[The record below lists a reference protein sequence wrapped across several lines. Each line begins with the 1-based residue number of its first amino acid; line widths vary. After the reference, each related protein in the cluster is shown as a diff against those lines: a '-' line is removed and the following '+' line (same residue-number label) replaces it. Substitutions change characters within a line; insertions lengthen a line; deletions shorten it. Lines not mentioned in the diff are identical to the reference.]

1 MICWGPISLASHN
14 KFRCQMNS
22 EHDLWRC
29 MHCDRSF
36 KSQST
41 LHFHKNIHKGLKP
54 FTCKICG
61 KAFSYRAS
69 RNRHYSL
76 HIGRESVTCKTCGKV
91 FIDNHSLKNHVRR
104 FHKAQGALGHKK
116 IHAKPDTVSCRTCGK
131 PFRNKMN
138 LLRHESLHKNTAGLR
153 KCQYCGQCFMSGV
166 ALSNHIRMHESKD
179 TKNTCSICNASF
191 AYSHT
196 LARHLREKHPQVK
209 LLKCG
214 QCGKLC
220 ADKRLLAL
228 HVAIRHSGKRGFL
241 QKHSDQKGK
250 IKRSLQQ
257 KGITVADSVKCK
269 KCKLTL
275 PRNKLY
281 RHMRIHQK
289 KSMNTLAG
297 QEVHKNNTLNSSGE
311 NCGVSATPPKDGY
324 VDNNGGFTCELCLK
338 VFPTSQLM
346 YCHRASHFRKA
357 NPSPVIPVG
366 VQSTVPSKGSQD
378 RTEHESKT
386 FRCEICDKEF
396 KALKLLN
403 CHRGSHFKKWY
414 PCGRC
419 NKSFPSEKMLSLHEC
434 RPNSPNAKP
443 PGTSEHAGKFC
454 CKLCNKTFLTRS
466 SLRSHKSHHGRSLAL
481 SSTLQKPLQK
491 SFQETVVYQ
500 ANNSCGGQFPSKE
513 SLHLKKNGYS
523 VGSKKLLGRR
533 INSTHLCS
541 RFLRKSRHAPGQSSV
556 NPATSSS
563 QSDLSASE
571 RTLFR
576 CEVCGKNFHSKTT
589 LNSHKGHH
597 SRTNSLKYFRT
608 NHVAC
613 ADFKSKTVVDENVP
627 KLYECA
633 TCLETFRHRNNL
645 TRHERRSHAGRNA
658 KFICPFCDKTFSWK
672 KNLKVHKRRLHSTG
686 NPFTCL
692 QCNGQ
697 FATKRSRNFHRCCV
711 EKKEASMKS
720 KAVVKSNQAVDG
732 RGEKPYA
739 CDVCLES
746 FQSKRSLSNHERSH
760 AGSSTPFV
768 CSICHRGLSSKK
780 SLIRHKRSQH
790 STNVAMHLQCN
801 SKSAS
806 KGDRSGHMN
815 HLASKQGIGNSLQKN
830 SLLANSDA
838 PSVSKYSC
846 LPCNKQFLT
855 HGGLYK
861 HYRKKH
867 AMSKSDLAQIRVHT
881 DINVKLNGQHGCKPD
896 AKDNVGH
903 WKCQYCNKKF
913 QTAYGLHRHVKKR
926 HSKRIRLDRQQGCKP
941 RIKSSKGP
949 GKNQHCEKGFQT
961 TVDLLWHVKDR
972 HGKRLR
978 LVHQQGGKLDVQ
990 AKTIL
995 DVDIIATETSKYT
1008 VRAFRCQYCHKGFST
1023 VNGRYK
1029 HIMLA
1034 HGNELASIPP
1044 APQKNSDTPSTSN
1057 YNAVI
1062 CQVNLAQQE
1071 RREAGQKATTSDK
1084 NGIKSKTA
1092 KHPIRRKLKPAVI
1105 GCKYRCR
1112 YCRKEFFSKS
1122 YRRKHERCFHE
1133 KRVSPSS
1140 ALPKRKE
1147 GKIDNW
1153 KPFPNTAFSSEE
1165 KLLARKSKNREDIP
1179 LTRPSTSSPHV
1190 LAASGLNMQ
1199 LTRKAFSCQHCPRQF
1214 LSVSTRYKHVLLAHS
1229 GERTLPSK
1237 VCQLVPKICNESS
1250 TTEFGQTVV
1259 SSDDGSYHSPVSPAK
1274 RMRPSSPLTDQ
1285 PLSKRL
1291 KPQELAPVGDLTTTL
1306 SYEATPSSSKET
1318 LIRPKAFQCR
1328 FCTKSFSSCSLR
1340 YKHFLLVHSRSRAL
1354 TEQGFGAL
1362 EMNSVIKPSHT
1373 LRRDNSSER
1382 VSVLNHVDDSFASQ
1396 SKILENY
1403 NSSPDKC
1410 SKVVSV
1416 CEDDMRL
1423 PDECRICSM
1432 VFQGRDDW
1440 VSHFKEKHNNAPTL
1454 TCRIRSP
1461 SRPALRTISV
1471 PFQKN
1476 NLKTLRN
1483 RHITHSS
1490 AKVTHAKQLSSVC
1503 GRNVV
1508 KQGSS
1513 TNPSRK
1519 ETIRHKRFQCDI
1531 CLVFLS
1537 SESSVARHKKTKHC
1551 DEKPFQCKGCGLA
1564 TKREDQL
1571 HQHQRLY
1578 CKGRI

>member
-1 MICWGPISLASHN
+1 
-14 KFRCQMNS
+14 
-22 EHDLWRC
+22 
-29 MHCDRSF
+29 
-36 KSQST
+36 
-41 LHFHKNIHKGLKP
+41 
-54 FTCKICG
+54 
-61 KAFSYRAS
+61 
-69 RNRHYSL
+69 
-76 HIGRESVTCKTCGKV
+76 
-91 FIDNHSLKNHVRR
+91 
-104 FHKAQGALGHKK
+104 
-116 IHAKPDTVSCRTCGK
+116 
-131 PFRNKMN
+131 
-138 LLRHESLHKNTAGLR
+138 
-153 KCQYCGQCFMSGV
+153 
-166 ALSNHIRMHESKD
+166 
-179 TKNTCSICNASF
+179 
-191 AYSHT
+191 
-196 LARHLREKHPQVK
+196 
-209 LLKCG
+209 
-214 QCGKLC
+214 
-220 ADKRLLAL
+220 
-228 HVAIRHSGKRGFL
+228 
-241 QKHSDQKGK
+241 
-250 IKRSLQQ
+250 
-257 KGITVADSVKCK
+257 
-269 KCKLTL
+269 
-275 PRNKLY
+275 
-281 RHMRIHQK
+281 
-289 KSMNTLAG
+289 
-297 QEVHKNNTLNSSGE
+297 
-311 NCGVSATPPKDGY
+311 
-324 VDNNGGFTCELCLK
+324 
-338 VFPTSQLM
+338 
-346 YCHRASHFRKA
+346 
-357 NPSPVIPVG
+357 
-366 VQSTVPSKGSQD
+366 
-378 RTEHESKT
+378 
-386 FRCEICDKEF
+386 
-396 KALKLLN
+396 
-403 CHRGSHFKKWY
+403 
-414 PCGRC
+414 
-419 NKSFPSEKMLSLHEC
+419 
-434 RPNSPNAKP
+434 
-443 PGTSEHAGKFC
+443 
-454 CKLCNKTFLTRS
+454 
-466 SLRSHKSHHGRSLAL
+466 
-481 SSTLQKPLQK
+481 
-491 SFQETVVYQ
+491 
-500 ANNSCGGQFPSKE
+500 
-513 SLHLKKNGYS
+513 
-523 VGSKKLLGRR
+523 
-533 INSTHLCS
+533 
-541 RFLRKSRHAPGQSSV
+541 
-556 NPATSSS
+556 
-563 QSDLSASE
+563 
-571 RTLFR
+571 
-576 CEVCGKNFHSKTT
+576 
-589 LNSHKGHH
+589 
-597 SRTNSLKYFRT
+597 
-608 NHVAC
+608 
-613 ADFKSKTVVDENVP
+613 
-627 KLYECA
+627 
-633 TCLETFRHRNNL
+633 
-645 TRHERRSHAGRNA
+645 
-658 KFICPFCDKTFSWK
+658 
-672 KNLKVHKRRLHSTG
+672 
-686 NPFTCL
+686 
-692 QCNGQ
+692 
-697 FATKRSRNFHRCCV
+697 
-711 EKKEASMKS
+711 
-720 KAVVKSNQAVDG
+720 
-732 RGEKPYA
+732 
-739 CDVCLES
+739 
-746 FQSKRSLSNHERSH
+746 
-760 AGSSTPFV
+760 
-768 CSICHRGLSSKK
+768 
-780 SLIRHKRSQH
+780 
-790 STNVAMHLQCN
+790 
-801 SKSAS
+801 
-806 KGDRSGHMN
+806 
-815 HLASKQGIGNSLQKN
+815 
-830 SLLANSDA
+830 
-838 PSVSKYSC
+838 
-846 LPCNKQFLT
+846 
-855 HGGLYK
+855 
-861 HYRKKH
+861 
-867 AMSKSDLAQIRVHT
+867 MSKSDLAQIRVHT